1 MHSEPAPASPPE
13 AMLIAKKIRNSL
25 FLSAFGKRLLMPSL
39 NAKLKAWVGKYRRI
53 LVKFPRQNALNP
65 CSDETRL
72 KQLTI
77 PVYQAT
83 SPEIIFGFA
92 SWVWIKSFTRSIG
105 AVQVL
110 ATAPDVPPARKFI
123 L

>member
-1 MHSEPAPASPPE
+1 
-13 AMLIAKKIRNSL
+13 
-25 FLSAFGKRLLMPSL
+25 MPSL

-105 AVQVL
+105 AVHVL
-110 ATAPDVPPARKFI
+110 ATAPDVPPARKLIRKSLDIMTNLFCEPVGNQVTYI
-123 L
+123 TTSN